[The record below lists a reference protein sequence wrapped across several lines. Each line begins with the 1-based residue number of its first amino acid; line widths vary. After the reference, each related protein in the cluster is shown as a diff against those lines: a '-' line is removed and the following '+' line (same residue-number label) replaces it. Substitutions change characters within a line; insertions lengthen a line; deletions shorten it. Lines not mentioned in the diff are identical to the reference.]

1 MCQCNKNKKPK
12 GTITETKTILR
23 KMWENTQLQEKP
35 TTVTKI
41 NKP

>member
-1 MCQCNKNKKPK
+1 MCKCTKTQKPK
-12 GTITETKTILR
+12 GTITEAKTILR

-41 NKP
+41 NKS